1 MLGVMNRLVAISTL
15 VLLST
20 LLLAAS
26 SCKKHGR
33 LERDDQLICDANNA
47 GTLLPSKL
55 ILDEEQ
61 AREWGS
67 AFEASGNCDATI
79 SNPEF
84 RSPLVALVAG
94 GNSHLVIEGGILEG
108 GKHAIVVSGNATVEI
123 RGTVVLGKIK
133 KSGHGKVIGMDTA
146 KRSEDESEDKAGED
160 KAGEDKAIEA
170 KTGKA
175 KARKAKA
182 RKAREATK

>member
-1 MLGVMNRLVAISTL
+1 MLATMNRLAAISTL
-15 VLLST
+15 
-20 LLLAAS
+20 LLLLPAA

-33 LERDDQLICDANNA
+33 LDRNDKLVCDANNA

-55 ILDEEQ
+55 ILDEAQ
-61 AREWGS
+61 AEEWGS

-94 GNSHLVIEGGILEG
+94 GNSRLIIEGGVLEG

-133 KSGHGKVIGMDTA
+133 KSGHAKVLGMDTA
-146 KRSEDESEDKAGED
+146 KSSEDEGETD
-160 KAGEDKAIEA
+160 EA
-170 KTGKA
+170 AEPKK
-175 KARKAKA
+175 
-182 RKAREATK
+182 